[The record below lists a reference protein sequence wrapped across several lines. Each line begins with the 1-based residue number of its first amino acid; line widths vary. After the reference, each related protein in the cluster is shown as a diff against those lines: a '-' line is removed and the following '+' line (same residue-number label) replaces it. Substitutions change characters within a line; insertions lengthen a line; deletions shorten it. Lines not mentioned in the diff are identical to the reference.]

1 MHNLLDPAILFFLF
15 GIFAGLI
22 RSNLSIT
29 EPLTKL
35 KDNRIFQLVVVS
47 IIILNAILIGA
58 TTYELEP
65 IFLDLIRV
73 LDYSITIFF
82 VIELSIRY
90 FGEPNKKEFFK
101 NGWNVFDTIIVGISL
116 IPIPNNSS
124 FLVLRL
130 LRIFR
135 VLRLISVIPELKK
148 IIEAILA
155 SINRV
160 FFVSL
165 LLFIILYI
173 YATIGSILFHA
184 DDTSRWEDLGISL
197 ITLFQVLTMS
207 SWETVMLPMQ
217 KIYWWAW
224 IYFFSFI
231 VICGITMLNL
241 VIAIL
246 VDVVINQKKL

>member
-1 MHNLLDPAILFFLF
+1 MIDFF
-15 GIFAGLI
+15 
-22 RSNLSIT
+22 S
-29 EPLTKL
+29 KL
-35 KDNRIFQLVVVS
+35 KDNRIFQFSVVI

-58 TTYELEP
+58 TTYQLDP
-65 IFLDLIRV
+65 IFLNTIHL
-73 LDYSITIFF
+73 LDYAITVFF
-82 VIELSIRY
+82 VIEILIR
-90 FGEPNKKEFFK
+90 FIGEKEKKNFLK
-101 NGWNVFDTIIVGISL
+101 DGWNVFDTIIVAISL

-155 SINRV
+155 SIKRV

-173 YATIGSILFHA
+173 YATMGSILFGV
-184 DDTSRWEDLGISL
+184 DDPERWADLGISL
-197 ITLFQVLTMS
+197 ITLFQVLTLS
-207 SWETVMLPMQ
+207 SWENVMLPMQ
-217 KIYWWAW
+217 AIYWWSW

-231 VICGITMLNL
+231 AICSITILNL

-246 VDVVINQKKL
+246 VDVVNHQNDK

>member
-1 MHNLLDPAILFFLF
+1 MTRYF
-15 GIFAGLI
+15 
-22 RSNLSIT
+22 ST
-29 EPLTKL
+29 L
-35 KDNRIFQLVVVS
+35 KDNRIFQFTVVT

-58 TTYELEP
+58 TTYDLNP
-65 IFLDLIRV
+65 LFLDTIHL
-73 LDYSITIFF
+73 LDYAITIFF
-82 VIELSIRY
+82 VIEILIR
-90 FGEPNKKEFFK
+90 FIGEKNKADFFK
-101 NGWNVFDTIIVGISL
+101 SGWNIFDTIIVAISL

-124 FLVLRL
+124 YLVLRL

-148 IIEAILA
+148 IIEAILE
-155 SINRV
+155 SIRRV

-173 YATIGSILFHA
+173 YATIGSILFA
-184 DDTSRWEDLGISL
+184 DDDPSRWGDLGISL
-197 ITLFQVLTMS
+197 ITLFQVLTLS

-217 KIYWWAW
+217 AIYWWAW
-224 IYFFSFI
+224 VYFFSFI
-231 VICGITMLNL
+231 VVCGITILNL

>member
-1 MHNLLDPAILFFLF
+1 MTRYF
-15 GIFAGLI
+15 
-22 RSNLSIT
+22 ST
-29 EPLTKL
+29 L
-35 KDNRIFQLVVVS
+35 KDNRIFQFTVVA

-58 TTYELEP
+58 TTYDLDP
-65 IFLDLIRV
+65 LFLDTIHL
-73 LDYSITIFF
+73 LDYAITIFF
-82 VIELSIRY
+82 VIEILIR
-90 FGEPNKKEFFK
+90 FIGEKNKTEFFK
-101 NGWNVFDTIIVGISL
+101 SGWNIFDTIIVAISL

-124 FLVLRL
+124 YLVLRL

-148 IIEAILA
+148 IIEAILE
-155 SINRV
+155 SIRRV

-173 YATIGSILFHA
+173 YATMGSILFA
-184 DDTSRWEDLGISL
+184 DNDPSRWGDLGISL
-197 ITLFQVLTMS
+197 ITLFQVLTLS

-217 KIYWWAW
+217 AIYWWAW
-224 IYFFSFI
+224 VYFFSFI
-231 VICGITMLNL
+231 VVCGITILNL

>member
-1 MHNLLDPAILFFLF
+1 MTRYF
-15 GIFAGLI
+15 
-22 RSNLSIT
+22 ST
-29 EPLTKL
+29 L
-35 KDNRIFQLVVVS
+35 KDNRIFQFTVVA

-58 TTYELEP
+58 TTYDLDP
-65 IFLDLIRV
+65 LFLDTIHL
-73 LDYSITIFF
+73 LDYAITIFF
-82 VIELSIRY
+82 VIEILIR
-90 FGEPNKKEFFK
+90 FIGEKNKADFFK
-101 NGWNVFDTIIVGISL
+101 SGWNIFDTIIVAISL

-124 FLVLRL
+124 YLVLRL

-148 IIEAILA
+148 IIEAILE
-155 SINRV
+155 SIRRV

-173 YATIGSILFHA
+173 YATIGSILFA
-184 DDTSRWEDLGISL
+184 DDDPSRWGDLGISL
-197 ITLFQVLTMS
+197 ITLFQVLTLS

-217 KIYWWAW
+217 AIYWWAW
-224 IYFFSFI
+224 VYFFSFI
-231 VICGITMLNL
+231 VVCGITILNL

>member
-1 MHNLLDPAILFFLF
+1 MTLILQKKPYKLAMTRYF
-15 GIFAGLI
+15 
-22 RSNLSIT
+22 SS
-29 EPLTKL
+29 L
-35 KDNRIFQLVVVS
+35 KDNRIFQFFVVA

-58 TTYELEP
+58 TTYNLDP
-65 IFLDLIRV
+65 VFLDMIHI
-73 LDYSITIFF
+73 LDYGITVFF
-82 VIELSIRY
+82 VIEILIR
-90 FGEPNKKEFFK
+90 FIGEKNKSNFFK
-101 NGWNVFDTIIVGISL
+101 SGWNIFDTIIVAISL

-135 VLRLISVIPELKK
+135 VLRLISVIPELKQ
-148 IIEAILA
+148 IIEAILE
-155 SINRV
+155 SIKRV

-173 YATIGSILFHA
+173 YATMGSILFSS
-184 DDTSRWEDLGISL
+184 DDPARWGDLGISL
-197 ITLFQVLTMS
+197 ITLFQVLTLS

-217 KIYWWAW
+217 SIYWWSW

-231 VICGITMLNL
+231 IICGITILNL

-246 VDVVINQKKL
+246 VDVVIQKKL